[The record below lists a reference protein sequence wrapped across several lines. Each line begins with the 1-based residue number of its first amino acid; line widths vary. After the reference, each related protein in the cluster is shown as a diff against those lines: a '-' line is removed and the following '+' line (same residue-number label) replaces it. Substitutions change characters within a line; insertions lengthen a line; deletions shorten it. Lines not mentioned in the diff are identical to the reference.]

1 MPLSPLVVNQAF
13 ELVFPFECMFV
24 ATDYFIT
31 DTELLLYVVW
41 FFFFLLFLL
50 TPPLLLGSVVEI
62 RQQASLGPVCHF
74 CFAAGTIVHYSL
86 IV

>member
-13 ELVFPFECMFV
+13 ELAFAIECSFV
-24 ATDYFIT
+24 ANDYFIT

-50 TPPLLLGSVVEI
+50 TSPLLLVSVDEI
-62 RQQASLGPVCHF
+62 RQQASLGPVCHL
-74 CFAAGTIVHYSL
+74 CFAALEQSCSSP
-86 IV
+86 